1 MAKSEAKDCTRGQAY
16 AVAGSLIA
24 LAAVIGAGL
33 YIIGRS
39 TPEPTA
45 KPKSKPKTTSKKSA
59 K

>member
-1 MAKSEAKDCTRGQAY
+1 MAKAEAKGCTRGQAY

-45 KPKSKPKTTSKKSA
+45 KPKATSKRSA